1 MTVPAGDPLWCCG
14 RTACGPPAGCWS
26 LHLAAVVFGV
36 AIGTLLVPPLV
47 ERAGWRICLAVGLFL
62 ALLLVPVSPMHP
74 LLLLATHPA
83 GESVGAAAG
92 LIAATGATLIG
103 VTAFLASRLP

>member
-1 MTVPAGDPLWCCG
+1 MIM
-14 RTACGPPAGCWS
+14 
-26 LHLAAVVFGV
+26 LHLAAAVFGV
-36 AIGTLLVPPLV
+36 GVGTLLVPPLV
-47 ERAGWRICLAVGLFL
+47 DRAGWRICLAVALFL

-83 GESVGAAAG
+83 GGQSAPAAG
-92 LIAATGATLIG
+92 LLAVTGAAVVG